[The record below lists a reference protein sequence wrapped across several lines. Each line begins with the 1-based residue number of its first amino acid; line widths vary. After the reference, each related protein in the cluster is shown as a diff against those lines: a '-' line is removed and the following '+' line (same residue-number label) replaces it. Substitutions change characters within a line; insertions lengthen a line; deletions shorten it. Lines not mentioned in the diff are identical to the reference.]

1 MKKLLRRVATAALTA
16 ILILGIVPHGA
27 AAEEGRVD
35 ILLIGL
41 DRRPGQTGGRS
52 DTVIL
57 CSCDPAAGE
66 LQLVSFLRDLWL
78 PIPGHGSDRL
88 NAAYAYGGRELLKQ
102 TLAENFG
109 VEVDGCIEVDLS
121 QFAHLVAALG
131 GVRLQ
136 LREDEAARIRSV
148 VPGSRVTDGEQ
159 WLTGQEA
166 LCYSRIRDLDPDGDQ
181 SRTRRQ
187 RALLL
192 GILETW
198 KTADLGKMLK
208 VMRRIL
214 PMVSTDLSPLE
225 IMDWVLT
232 SSPKRAELVTGSF
245 QIPAPGTVWD
255 ENIRGMAVLV
265 CDIEANRKLLR
276 EVLNVG

>member
-1 MKKLLRRVATAALTA
+1 MKKLLRRASAAALA
-16 ILILGIVPHGA
+16 LILLISLGPRA
-27 AAEEGRVD
+27 RAAEGRID

-41 DRRPGQTGGRS
+41 DRRPGEAGGRS
-52 DTVIL
+52 DAVIL

-78 PIPGHGSDRL
+78 PIPGRGSDRL

-102 TLAENFG
+102 TLSEDLG
-109 VEVDGCIEVDLS
+109 VEVDGCIEVDFS
-121 QFAHLVAALG
+121 QFAHLVDALG
-131 GVRLQ
+131 GVRLT
-136 LREDEAARIRSV
+136 LRDDEAARIRSIV
-148 VPGSRVTDGEQ
+148 SGSRVTGGDR
-159 WLTGQEA
+159 WLTGEEA

-181 SRTRRQ
+181 SRARRQ

-198 KTADLGKMLK
+198 KQADLSQMLK
-208 VMRRIL
+208 VMRQIL
-214 PMVSTDLSPLE
+214 PMVSTDLSPIQ

-232 SSPKRAELVTGSF
+232 AGPKRTELVTGSL

-255 ENIRGMAVLV
+255 EEIRGMAVPV
-265 CDIEANRKLLR
+265 CDLDANRRILQELL
-276 EVLNVG
+276 NDS

>member
-1 MKKLLRRVATAALTA
+1 MKKLLRRASAAALA
-16 ILILGIVPHGA
+16 LILLIGIAPRAG
-27 AAEEGRVD
+27 AEEGRID

-41 DRRPGQTGGRS
+41 DRRPGEAGGRS
-52 DTVIL
+52 DAVIL

-78 PIPGHGSDRL
+78 PIPGHGSGRL
-88 NAAYAYGGRELLKQ
+88 NAAYAYGGRDLLKQ
-102 TLAENFG
+102 TLSENFG
-109 VEVDGCIEVDLS
+109 VEADGCIEVDFG
-121 QFAHLVAALG
+121 QFAYLVDALG
-131 GVRLQ
+131 GVRLT
-136 LREDEAARIRSV
+136 LRDDEAARIRSV
-148 VPGSRVTDGEQ
+148 VPGSQVTSGEQ
-159 WLTGQEA
+159 WLTGEEA